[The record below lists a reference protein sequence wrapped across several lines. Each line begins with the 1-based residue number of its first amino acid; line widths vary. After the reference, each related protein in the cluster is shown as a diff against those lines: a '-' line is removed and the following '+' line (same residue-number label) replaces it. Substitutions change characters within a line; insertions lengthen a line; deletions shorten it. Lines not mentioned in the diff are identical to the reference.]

1 MVSVTSAVLLERQL
15 YSGIFILA
23 IFFLR
28 NKKIWMRTI
37 WLKPTQ
43 KLSTTT
49 GAKICWRVLLVLN
62 LRADSVWHHFISRL
76 AMLLKIISIISV
88 PEAFIQ
94 KRVMELSWQKGF
106 VRSDMLKGLEIRNNS
121 HISSSWVKI
130 LIYRKYFKNR
140 SFEEILYG
148 SGFSFLEALELTS
161 PGKSLQIQSQWF
173 VCPHSH
179 FSRHNSFLS
188 KEYVLLRTQ
197 PCCVLGV

>member
-1 MVSVTSAVLLERQL
+1 MVSVTLALLLERQL
-15 YSGIFILA
+15 YSGRSVLA
-23 IFFLR
+23 IFFLG

-37 WLKPTQ
+37 WFKPTQ
-43 KLSTTT
+43 KLSTT

-62 LRADSVWHHFISRL
+62 LCADSVWHNFISRL
-76 AMLLKIISIISV
+76 DMLLKIISIISI
-88 PEAFIQ
+88 PEVFIQ
-94 KRVMELSWQKGF
+94 KRVMELCWQKGF
-106 VRSDMLKGLEIRNNS
+106 VHLDMLKGLEIRNNS

-130 LIYRKYFKNR
+130 LIYRKCFKNR

-179 FSRHNSFLS
+179 FSRHNNFLS
-188 KEYVLLRTQ
+188 KEYVLLRT
-197 PCCVLGV
+197 

>member
-1 MVSVTSAVLLERQL
+1 MASVTLALLLERHQRHL
-15 YSGIFILA
+15 YSGSSILA
-23 IFFLR
+23 IFFLG

-37 WLKPTQ
+37 WFKPTW
-43 KLSTTT
+43 KLSTTI
-49 GAKICWRVLLVLN
+49 GEKIFWRVLLVLN
-62 LRADSVWHHFISRL
+62 ICADSVWHHFISRL
-76 AMLLKIISIISV
+76 DMLLKIISIVSI

-106 VRSDMLKGLEIRNNS
+106 VHSDMLKGLEIRNNS
-121 HISSSWVKI
+121 HISSSWAKI

-179 FSRHNSFLS
+179 FSRHNNSLN
-188 KEYVLLRTQ
+188 KEYVSLRT
-197 PCCVLGV
+197 